1 VAVLTPEEMVGL
13 VGENSHRM
21 QVGEGV
27 VELVDRSIRCKV
39 AVAVVRMLNPSNRTL
54 TEAVEVSV
62 GHDAFVE
69 VQEGV
74 HNVVGANASGADAGD
89 ESPVVDVANDVDT
102 GRIPVFAAVEVEE
115 DPTLQHMLRTLA
127 DSAEVEAEVEAQCDV
142 HAEAGECDQGEAPE
156 ECASVVEAVEV
167 EWCALAV
174 VDVAM
179 WGSEHCAVAQ
189 EPHAERMEVHAAVAA
204 VGCVGQ
210 GAGHTVYVV
219 EDTPA
224 HA

>member
-1 VAVLTPEEMVGL
+1 MEL

-39 AVAVVRMLNPSNRTL
+39 AVAAVHMLNPSNRTL

-102 GRIPVFAAVEVEE
+102 GRIPVSAAVEVV
-115 DPTLQHMLRTLA
+115 DPTHRHMVRTLA
-127 DSAEVEAEVEAQCDV
+127 DSAEVGAEVEVQCDV
-142 HAEAGECDQGEAPE
+142 HAEAGECDQGEPALE

-174 VDVAM
+174 VNVAM
-179 WGSEHCAVAQ
+179 WGPEHCAVAQ
-189 EPHAERMEVHAAVAA
+189 EPHAERMEVHAVVAA
-204 VGCVGQ
+204 VGCVGR